1 MNVIRNSS
9 LEVMEFLGGSQKKVK
24 NFKYRFNKF
33 LIKTE
38 YEDEFVW
45 YNVFTGA
52 IVSIKDYE
60 AENVFT
66 DDFCNYADF
75 LIQNYFLVPENFD
88 EEELLI
94 EYRKRKVV
102 PITANCLTRLSS
114 FTILTTTR
122 CNARCFY
129 CYQLH
134 DKHKEHMTIETAHKV
149 AKYIIDS
156 TFEGQDIFI
165 GWFGGEPLYNPKVID
180 IITTKVVSANR
191 NINSSII
198 TNGYLLDEKTCK
210 KAVQDWRIR
219 NVQVTLDGTEEI
231 YNKAKNF
238 IYKDTNAFKKVIENI
253 HFMLKYNLF
262 VSIRI
267 NVDCHNIDNLK
278 ELITFLSEEF
288 KNQPNL
294 SVYVHELFND
304 TKTPEHS
311 KQVFENMM
319 KINTLITECNF
330 RIQGANVPD
339 TIKSIHCM
347 VDDDRS
353 VVIMPNGQLGVCE
366 HYENEHFVGHIDNPT
381 DINKEEV
388 KAWREM
394 SEFEEI
400 CNDCPYKPACLKCKL
415 CPDHK
420 ICDIYEKE
428 YQLHRTKED
437 LKIIYK
443 NYLSSENNHKKC
455 ECTN

>member
-24 NFKYRFNKF
+24 GFKYRFNKF
-33 LIKTE
+33 IIKTE
-38 YEDEFVW
+38 CEDEFIW
-45 YNVFTGA
+45 YNVFTGS
-52 IVSIKDYE
+52 IVSIRDYE
-60 AENVFT
+60 VDNIFT
-66 DDFCNYADF
+66 EDYCNYADY

-88 EEELLI
+88 EESLLT
-94 EYRKRKVV
+94 EYRKRKTV
-102 PITANCLTRLSS
+102 PITANCLTRLNN
-114 FTILTTTR
+114 FTILTTTK

-134 DKHKEHMTIETAHKV
+134 GKHKEHMTVETAHKV
-149 AKYIIDS
+149 TKYIIDS
-156 TFEGQDIFI
+156 TFEGQQVFL

-180 IITTKVVSANR
+180 IITTKVESANR
-191 NINSSII
+191 EVRSSII
-198 TNGYLLDEKTCK
+198 TNGYLMDEKTCK

-267 NVDCHNIDNLK
+267 NVDSHNIDSLK
-278 ELITFLSEEF
+278 ELIIFLSEEF
-288 KNQPNL
+288 KDQPNL

-304 TKTPEHS
+304 TKTLEHS

-330 RIQGANVPD
+330 RTQGANVPD

-443 NYLSSENNHKKC
+443 NYLNSESNHKKC